1 MKVREAFQIL
11 TQGVEMVQYDH
22 SAKGG
27 AKKSKKIVWMVR
39 INTII
44 VYYCIFEWLLL
55 PLSMLRIITCDTYT
69 VRVAWRVSTH
79 KYTSLIFVL

>member
-44 VYYCIFEWLLL
+44 VYYCIFECCVLLHV
-55 PLSMLRIITCDTYT
+55 T
-69 VRVAWRVSTH
+69 
-79 KYTSLIFVL
+79 LILFVLLGECRHTNIPV